1 MCWYKSKLLIT
12 AGLGFS
18 LISGLQACKPDIKES
33 RASMKYFDLQG
44 FFRADSARL
53 ARLNPLILKTVK
65 HNGVSESRKLHIV
78 NWGTEL
84 SLFSQSDINKPA
96 WKDSYS
102 ITADSNIIIYR
113 ALDST
118 LKTREILIKKS
129 NGKVKYIMI
138 ENAVEKDLYK
148 KKILLYKTLEK
159 LSYFPDSLYLI
170 QKSQTVRIL
179 GKNNYDIA
187 GYFNQR

>member
-1 MCWYKSKLLIT
+1 MCWYKSKLLIS

-18 LISGLQACKPDIKES
+18 LISGLQACKPDIKENQT
-33 RASMKYFDLQG
+33 SMKYFDLQG

-53 ARLNPLILKTVK
+53 THLNPLILKSVK
-65 HNGVSESRKLHIV
+65 HNGTTESKKLHIP

-84 SLFSQSDINKPA
+84 SSFSESDINKPA
-96 WKDSYS
+96 WRDSYS
-102 ITADSNIIIYR
+102 ITADSNVIIYQ

-118 LKTREILIKKS
+118 LKTKEILIRKA
-129 NGKVKYIMI
+129 NGKVKSIMI
-138 ENAVEKDLYK
+138 ENRVEKYVYK

-187 GYFNQR
+187 GYFNQ